1 VSALATELKAGLKGV
16 GAKLVTPEDP
26 RLSGGV
32 CIVGVPN
39 DRRQKLLDTLYA
51 KYGIAGSSSGG
62 LRLCPH
68 LYNTREHVERT
79 VAGVKALRD
88 LLA

>member
-1 VSALATELKAGLKGV
+1 
-16 GAKLVTPEDP
+16 
-26 RLSGGV
+26 
-32 CIVGVPN
+32 
-39 DRRQKLLDTLYA
+39 
-51 KYGIAGSSSGG
+51 